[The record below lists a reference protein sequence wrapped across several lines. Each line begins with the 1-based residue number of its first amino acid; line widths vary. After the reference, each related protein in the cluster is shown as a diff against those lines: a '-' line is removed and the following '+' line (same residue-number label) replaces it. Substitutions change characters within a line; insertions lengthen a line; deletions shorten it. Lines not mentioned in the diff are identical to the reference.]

1 MHQKPTTILLAAL
14 LVLANFA
21 VSGKAFAQASA
32 YAEEYIPELLPQGY
46 PSGLIADN
54 QSSPYLFWVALSD
67 GRLHVLE
74 RLLSGQ
80 YREIEN
86 IPISIGKQGYGKE
99 VEGDQ
104 KTPVGI
110 YTMTSFIEDERLD
123 DFYGLGAYPI
133 DYPNAWDRLS
143 GRTGYGIWL
152 HGLPKGVDERPLL
165 DSNGCVVIDNSK
177 LDKYSEYIVTGKST
191 MVLTETL
198 DWLEQPEQQDS
209 ADVMQAI
216 GRWVSQWE
224 SLNTEEYLSNYHPDF
239 TDFERDLEDWSL
251 YKARINSAKEYIDIE
266 LSQLSV
272 FTYPGEEGMVVTR
285 FFQDYKSSNFSWKG
299 WKQLLW
305 RRNSESGDWQI
316 IYEGNG

>member
-1 MHQKPTTILLAAL
+1 MHHKLTNLLATL
-14 LVLANFA
+14 LATASFIASGPA
-21 VSGKAFAQASA
+21 VAQASA
-32 YAEEYIPELLPQGY
+32 YAEDYIPELLPQGY
-46 PSGLIADN
+46 PKGLIADN
-54 QSSPYLFWVALSD
+54 QSSRYLLWVALSD

-74 RLLSGQ
+74 RMFDGQ

-99 VEGDQ
+99 IEGDQ
-104 KTPVGI
+104 KTPVGV
-110 YTMTSFIEDERLD
+110 YTVTSFIEDERLD

-133 DYPNAWDRLS
+133 NYPNAWDRLS

-152 HGLPKGVDERPLL
+152 HGLPKGVMERPLL

-177 LDKYSEYIVTGKST
+177 LDKYAEYIVAGMST

-198 DWLEQPEQQDS
+198 DWLEQPEQQRS

-224 SLNTEEYLSNYHPDF
+224 SLDSEAYLSNYHPNF
-239 TDFERDLEDWSL
+239 TDFDRDLEDWAH
-251 YKARINSAKEYIDIE
+251 YKSRVNSAKEFIEVE
-266 LSQLSV
+266 LSQLSA
-272 FTYPGEEGMVVTR
+272 FAYPGEDDMVITR
-285 FFQDYKSSNFSWKG
+285 FFQDYQSSNYNWEG

-305 RRNSESGDWQI
+305 RRNSETGDWQI